1 MGKKRGEHHGGAWKV
16 AYADFVTAMMALF
29 MVLWI
34 SAQDQEILISTSR
47 YFQNPFNS
55 PMDRTNGVM
64 MGDKDAGGGD
74 NNKENPPTTVVDM
87 AFLHQLA
94 NELYRLLD
102 VDSTKEDDKPIDIA
116 VANDGL
122 RITLFNRKDQPFF
135 KPGTSDF
142 TQWGDLVVQ
151 NLAWLM
157 DRYNMAVSIDSYT
170 GNVFRSDR
178 PNYGPWELSTDRANA
193 TRRGLVHFAL
203 DPEKIDKVSAHVL
216 ENPPG
221 IAETDESSQRIE
233 VSMVMKEI
241 KK

>member
-1 MGKKRGEHHGGAWKV
+1 MGKKKHEHHGGAWKV

-34 SAQDQEILISTSR
+34 SAQDQEILISTSQ

-74 NNKENPPTTVVDM
+74 NKKDNPPSTVVDM

-102 VDSTKEDDKPIDIA
+102 VESTQNDDKPIDIA

-122 RITLFNRKDQPFF
+122 RITLFNRKNQPFF
-135 KPGTSDF
+135 KTGTSEF
-142 TQWGDLVVQ
+142 TPWGDLVVQ

-157 DRYNMAVSIDSYT
+157 DRYNMAVCIDSFT
-170 GNVFRSDR
+170 GDAYRSSKQ
-178 PNYGPWELSTDRANA
+178 NYGPWELSTDRANA

-203 DPEKIDKVSAHVL
+203 DPEKIDKVTAHIV
-216 ENPPG
+216 ENQLG
-221 IAETDESSQRIE
+221 LGQSDESSQRIE
-233 VSMVMKEI
+233 VSMVMKNI
-241 KK
+241 QK

>member
-1 MGKKRGEHHGGAWKV
+1 M

-64 MGDKDAGGGD
+64 SGDQSSGGAVNSNSD
-74 NNKENPPTTVVDM
+74 TPPTTVVDM

-94 NELYRLLD
+94 NDLYRLLD
-102 VDSTKEDDKPIDIA
+102 IQDSKDEDKPMDIA
-116 VANDGL
+116 VVNDGL
-122 RITLFNRKDQPFF
+122 RITLFNRHNQPFF
-135 KPGTSDF
+135 KAYSDEF
-142 TQWGDLVVQ
+142 TPWGDLVVQ

-157 DRYNMAVSIDSYT
+157 DRYNMAVCIDSYT
-170 GNVFRSDR
+170 GDEFRSEK
-178 PNYGPWELSTDRANA
+178 PNYGPWELSSDRANA
-193 TRRGLVHFAL
+193 MRRGLVHFAL
-203 DPEKIDKVSAHVL
+203 DPEKIEKVTAYV
-216 ENPPG
+216 
-221 IAETDESSQRIE
+221 IESPQGSNMKSEDVSQRIE
-233 VSMVMKEI
+233 VSMQMKAA

>member
-1 MGKKRGEHHGGAWKV
+1 MGKKKHEHHGGAWKV

-34 SAQDQEILISTSR
+34 SSQDEEILIATSQ

-74 NNKENPPTTVVDM
+74 NKKDNPPSTVVDM

-102 VDSTKEDDKPIDIA
+102 VESTQNDDKPIDIA

-122 RITLFNRKDQPFF
+122 RITLFNRYNQPFF
-135 KPGTSDF
+135 KAGTADF
-142 TQWGDLVVQ
+142 TPWGDLVVQ

-157 DRYNMAVSIDSYT
+157 DRYNMAVCIDSYT
-170 GNVFRSDR
+170 GDAFRSDKH
-178 PNYGPWELSTDRANA
+178 NYGPWELSTDRANA

-203 DPEKIDKVSAHVL
+203 DPEKIDKVTAHIV
-216 ENPPG
+216 
-221 IAETDESSQRIE
+221 ETPLGVEQNDESTQRIE

-241 KK
+241 RK